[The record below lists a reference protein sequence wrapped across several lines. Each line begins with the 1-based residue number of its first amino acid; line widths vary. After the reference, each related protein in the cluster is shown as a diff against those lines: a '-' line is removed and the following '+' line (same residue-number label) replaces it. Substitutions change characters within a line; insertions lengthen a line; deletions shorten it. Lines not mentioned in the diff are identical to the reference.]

1 MNVIK
6 PQEKTMRI
14 KHFSLPLAAQLFQA
28 LSDEA
33 RLRILYLLWQNGKMT
48 PSDLELIL
56 DFTQTKTSRHL
67 AYLRNA
73 GLLRVLRLDQWMFYS
88 IKEEV
93 IPVLHQLLALL
104 KDPLLEQDQKNY
116 RILFSNRELSVWKVE
131 PNKRERYLIEELK
144 RSW

>member
-1 MNVIK
+1 
-6 PQEKTMRI
+6 MRI